1 MCQKFLFKESL
12 EGRVGSAPPGQ
23 LQIKYGPVTLM
34 VTLEAGNFS
43 PDPPKDKEGQG
54 EQAVETEGRHEA
66 TRLETREPAEGRL
79 LGFFPCL

>member
-1 MCQKFLFKESL
+1 
-12 EGRVGSAPPGQ
+12 
-23 LQIKYGPVTLM
+23 M